1 MVFDHQ
7 SIQRRTRDLRR
18 VSKRWNSERIHEDL
32 YCWSLF
38 ASTDGNIRRLHLSWT
53 FPVFAWLLFC
63 PRFFTCG
70 MFNAKLCEKYDIFL
84 VLSCLAS
91 SPFTAP
97 LFFAWSFTS
106 NLVPNTP
113 TSVPPP
119 HVFPAPVVARAAFH
133 FDCFCSVPPL
143 RTSPLKCVFQCCQN
157 RTWLWITS
165 PSHGSPHAF

>member
-1 MVFDHQ
+1 MHLSATLLSPHTVEP
-7 SIQRRTRDLRR
+7 LREYGC
-18 VSKRWNSERIHEDL
+18 NYQE
-32 YCWSLF
+32 
-38 ASTDGNIRRLHLSWT
+38 AHLSWI

-143 RTSPLKCVFQCCQN
+143 RTSPTEMRVSVLSEPHLALDHKPIP
-157 RTWLWITS
+157 WLPTCFLQS
-165 PSHGSPHAF
+165 P